1 MDDRGTLYTQRGG
14 YTMTGDISCVLDLL
28 NGWF

>member
-1 MDDRGTLYTQRGG
+1 MIAERSIRRRGG
-14 YTMTGDISCVLDLL
+14 YTMTGDISGVLDLL